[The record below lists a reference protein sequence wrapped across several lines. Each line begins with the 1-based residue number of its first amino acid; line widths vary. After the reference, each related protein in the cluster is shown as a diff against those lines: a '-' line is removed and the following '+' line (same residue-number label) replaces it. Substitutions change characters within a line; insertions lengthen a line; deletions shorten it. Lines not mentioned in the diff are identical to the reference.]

1 MEKTYPGR
9 QDGREGGIFFFFF
22 DPGKRDL
29 FVTEFK
35 NRGKLS
41 SSKDGNFKL
50 GSYCSDNSHG
60 NVSNF
65 VFGLPLLIIASME
78 NENEAK

>member
-9 QDGREGGIFFFFF
+9 QDDRECGIFFFFF
-22 DPGKRDL
+22 DSGKRDL
-29 FVTEFK
+29 FVTGFK

-50 GSYCSDNSHG
+50 GNYCSDNSHG
-60 NVSNF
+60 NASNF
-65 VFGLPLLIIASME
+65 AFGLPLLTITSME